1 MKKVPIV
8 IPSYEPEERLLS
20 LCEDL
25 YVANLKDVV
34 IVQMFISGLLV
45 TLLVNQLMINET
57 IIKVCVDTV
66 LFFISFFIQKNLF
79 LMINRGGFND

>member
-20 LCEDL
+20 LCEKL

-66 LFFISFFIQKNLF
+66 LFFISFFTQKNLF